1 MRVLSDLY
9 ECSFGNLLS
18 PFPRTKTSF
27 WSFFNVQ
34 PITTCSHTFLI
45 HNGGESWKRATW
57 MVKASQKNLHD
68 QPHLYRKEI
77 ANLQSQLIAVP
88 HSTPLLSKVTVRVFQ
103 FFVSCFGKALIC
115 RRSFRA
121 CQMAFRNGET
131 SETIISPSS
140 NGILST
146 TKMAAV
152 NEDHEQ
158 KVGLDSHIYRECAW
172 GLVFANTVIKSL
184 TFTNGV
190 SMQPDN
196 PNQNQITTFNA
207 YTRSIVD
214 VCGTKVMKRDLVP
227 HTSNTD
233 ETLTARPGPTGGV
246 SRDAKLKERRP
257 RP

>member
-1 MRVLSDLY
+1 
-9 ECSFGNLLS
+9 
-18 PFPRTKTSF
+18 
-27 WSFFNVQ
+27 
-34 PITTCSHTFLI
+34 
-45 HNGGESWKRATW
+45 
-57 MVKASQKNLHD
+57 
-68 QPHLYRKEI
+68 
-77 ANLQSQLIAVP
+77 
-88 HSTPLLSKVTVRVFQ
+88 
-103 FFVSCFGKALIC
+103 
-115 RRSFRA
+115 
-121 CQMAFRNGET
+121 MAFRNGET

-152 NEDHEQ
+152 NENHGQ

-190 SMQPDN
+190 SMQLDN

-227 HTSNTD
+227 HTSNTNW
-233 ETLTARPGPTGGV
+233 TVTARPGPTGGV
-246 SRDAKLKERRP
+246 SRDAKLKEEMTKALIAKDVPKMAEIFLQTCPGDWDRGYGASLWSMLHRVKKDGLQTP
-257 RP
+257 QRVWRNVDVQ